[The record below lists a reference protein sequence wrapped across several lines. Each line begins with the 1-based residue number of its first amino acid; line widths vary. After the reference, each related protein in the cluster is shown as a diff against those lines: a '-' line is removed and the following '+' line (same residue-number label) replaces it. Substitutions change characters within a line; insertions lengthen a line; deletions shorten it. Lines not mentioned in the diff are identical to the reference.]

1 MAAKAD
7 ITTVGEGRF
16 AVSGDL
22 TFDTVASLLDRG
34 QKRFTAH
41 SRIILDLS
49 DVAMTDSAGLALLM
63 EWVSWANHS
72 VREIRYENVPERL
85 VNIAAISEVET
96 MLSAGE
102 RWTGFL

>member
-1 MAAKAD
+1 MAARAE
-7 ITTVGEGRF
+7 IVTVGEGRF
-16 AVSGDL
+16 SVSGDL
-22 TFDTVASLLDRG
+22 TFETVSGLLDRG

-49 DVAMTDSAGLALLM
+49 DVAATDSAGLALLM

-72 VREIRYENVPERL
+72 VREIRYENVPEKL

-96 MLSAGE
+96 MLTAGE